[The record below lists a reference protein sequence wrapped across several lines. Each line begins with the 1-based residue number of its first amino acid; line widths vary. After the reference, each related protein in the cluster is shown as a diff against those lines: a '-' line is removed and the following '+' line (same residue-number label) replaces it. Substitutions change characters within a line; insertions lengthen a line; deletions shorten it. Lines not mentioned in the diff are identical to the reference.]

1 MEEVKTKKTWGGARE
16 GAGRPAPEGRK
27 VTLTIRVPKDVA
39 EILADKENKSAYITE
54 CIRKM
59 SREKDLSFY

>member
-1 MEEVKTKKTWGGARE
+1 MTMTMTMAFGDEERPRS
-16 GAGRPAPEGRK
+16 RPAPEGRK

-54 CIRKM
+54 CIRKI
-59 SREKDLSFY
+59 EKERF